1 MYGGTPTCPTC
12 SRPVY
17 HAEQIMGPGRNMYHK
32 PCLVCS
38 NCKTRVDPGALQ
50 EHDGKA
56 YCRNCHRQLFSPRD
70 LRSANVY
77 TSSPSAGPSR
87 PSAPSTP
94 SRPSRT
100 ALPPSDLGST
110 PIKRSEG
117 SYTST
122 QGTYRSV
129 DEAVGATAGEGPGTD
144 SEYAPFRIVPRSN
157 PLALSSATSITA
169 EASSPSIGTSGVT
182 EKISTAR
189 APPSVLPKPS
199 NLTSSTQ
206 ASFELPTKSDSH
218 VTTSTPTTAPA
229 KTSPMTPTRTPGR
242 TYGSPAS
249 ASIVRAGFGAS
260 PGPGG
265 GGDVCPTC
273 GKKVYLMEAVNALS
287 RKWHK
292 GCLKCTACKSTL
304 DPNKLC
310 DRDGSA
316 YCKKCYH
323 AQFGPVGIL

>member
-1 MYGGTPTCPTC
+1 M
-12 SRPVY
+12 
-17 HAEQIMGPGRNMYHK
+17 
-32 PCLVCS
+32 
-38 NCKTRVDPGALQ
+38 
-50 EHDGKA
+50 
-56 YCRNCHRQLFSPRD
+56 NCHSD

-110 PIKRSEG
+110 PVKRSEG
-117 SYTST
+117 SYASIE
-122 QGTYRSV
+122 GTHRSV
-129 DEAVGATAGEGPGTD
+129 DEAVGATAGEGPGMD
-144 SEYAPFRIVPRSN
+144 SEYTPFRIVPRSN
-157 PLALSSATSITA
+157 PLALSSATSLKA
-169 EASSPSIGTSGVT
+169 ETSSSSEASGVT
-182 EKISTAR
+182 EKISTSR
-189 APPSVLPKPS
+189 APPAVLPKPS

-273 GKKVYLMEAVNALS
+273 GKKVYLMEAVSHRRPLNS
-287 RKWHK
+287 R
-292 GCLKCTACKSTL
+292 ST
-304 DPNKLC
+304 
-310 DRDGSA
+310 RAGREIGS
-316 YCKKCYH
+316 
-323 AQFGPVGIL
+323 